1 MRIPFLLSVLIFS
14 KLCFAE
20 PLRFSIS
27 DENQYFYL
35 NPKNSAAFFSK
46 LEIKSFGGFDLS
58 EEHSFKFDMSIN
70 YVYLNKQDLKKA
82 LVNPNRF
89 GFFGSTSFLDY
100 QLGFWQHSA
109 DGTDLNNLFDVVH
122 GKDYRNPF
130 LSENLSAAGLHLSAT
145 FDLLNLQFFYI
156 PHNVKSIL
164 PDTQS
169 SWWPRTD
176 ARPITNSSGTFN
188 LPDNVS
194 YEFRNEREH
203 RAPFANNWGGSS
215 KLNFDKFDMHLMYF
229 SGASQIPQISPHFNI
244 DVTSITPL
252 VGIVRP
258 PIQLDVTWLR
268 AQHAGIGLSTLLGSY
283 IIKTFCKK
291 QKNFS
296 ENETETTSCNG
307 AIESSFAVG
316 RNTVRYFLQANRLW
330 KEEDTS
336 QELEALLG
344 FFEKSTAVGFLL
356 EFHPENIFSGIV
368 VYNEKSPSVLT
379 AVRYERKWS
388 DSFRTTLGLNI
399 ISAQNEPLAEAYDQN
414 DNGSLKL
421 TYDF

>member
-1 MRIPFLLSVLIFS
+1 MKLFYFHFALIFS
-14 KLCFAE
+14 GLCFAE
-20 PLRFSIS
+20 PLRFSLS

-35 NPKNSAAFFSK
+35 NPKNSGTFFSK
-46 LEIKSFGGFDLS
+46 LEIKSFGAFDLG
-58 EEHSFKFDMSIN
+58 EDHSFKYDTTIN

-82 LVNPNRF
+82 VVNPNRF
-89 GFFGSTSFLDY
+89 GFFGSTAFLDY

-130 LSENLSAAGLHLSAT
+130 SSEKLSAAGLHLSTT
-145 FDLLNLQFFYI
+145 FDLLNLQIFYI
-156 PHNVKSIL
+156 PQNVKSIL

-169 SWWPRTD
+169 PWWPRTD
-176 ARPITNSSGTFN
+176 ALPITNSSGTFN
-188 LPDNVS
+188 LPDTVS
-194 YEFRNEREH
+194 YRFRNESEH

-215 KLNFDKFDMHLMYF
+215 KLNFDSFDLHLMYF
-229 SGASQIPQISPHFNI
+229 SGASQIPQVSPHFNI

-252 VGIVRP
+252 VGVVRP
-258 PIQLDVTWLR
+258 PIELDITWIR
-268 AQHAGIGLSTLLGSY
+268 AQHAGIGLSGVLGSF
-283 IIKTFCKK
+283 IVKTFCKK
-291 QKNFS
+291 QKTYS
-296 ENETETTSCNG
+296 LIETELTACNA
-307 AIESSFAVG
+307 AIESSLAVG
-316 RNTVRYFLQANRLW
+316 KHTIRYFLQVNRLW
-330 KEEDTS
+330 KKEDTS
-336 QELEALLG
+336 SELETLLG

-356 EFHPENIFSGIV
+356 ELNPENLVSGIV

-379 AVRYERKWS
+379 SIRYEKKWS

-399 ISAQNEPLAEAYDQN
+399 ISAQNQPLAKAYDQT